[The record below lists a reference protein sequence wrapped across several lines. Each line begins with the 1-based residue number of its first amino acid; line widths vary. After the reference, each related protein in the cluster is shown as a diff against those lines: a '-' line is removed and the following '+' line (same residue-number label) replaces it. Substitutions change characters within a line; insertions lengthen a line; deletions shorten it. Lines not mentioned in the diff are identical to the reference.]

1 MATRFN
7 AQPRTNYGVEPLPT
21 GYSQGLT
28 SEFTIPP
35 VGLEDVDVGIFKLFD
50 KEICLSVGG
59 TDGSDLQKVPVV
71 FAGGEKWALLKRN
84 RPMRDK
90 NGTLILPLLTIGR
103 SGFSQDSHEDITG
116 RGINQMVGEIAIRRR
131 LDKSDRGYQNLINRY
146 FLKHQSALAV
156 PSENA
161 DLGQL
166 STIRAVGD
174 LAESGSGLDGAI
186 MTPNRT
192 NNVYET
198 IVVPT
203 PQFVTL
209 RYEIE
214 FWTQFTHHMNQIME
228 ELLSSFL
235 PQTQGWRIDTSK
247 GYWFV
252 GTLDSTTFEPE
263 TNFNDMSQTERV
275 IKYKFTV
282 KVPAYIYASSAP
294 GIPIPVKRYVS
305 SPIIKF
311 DVGMPM
317 DMNTSQNVSDDPLLG
332 ADDPTLPLAIS
343 RVKNIDQR
351 QNGRGRL
358 YTSGQNIDSNDPALQ
373 SVPRGRKLPTY
384 KKVTARDSKGNV
396 IKKLVRVAAA
406 NPSTG
411 ETAFTNAG
419 DLDGLSIIVIED

>member
-7 AQPRTNYGVEPLPT
+7 AQPRTNYGVDPLQT
-21 GYSQGLT
+21 GYQQGLT
-28 SEFTIPP
+28 AEFTIPP

-103 SGFSQDSHEDITG
+103 SGFSQDPHEDIVG

-146 FLKHQSALAV
+146 FLKHQGALAV
-156 PSENA
+156 PSESA
-161 DLGQL
+161 DSGQL
-166 STIRAVGD
+166 STMRAVGD
-174 LAESGSGLDGAI
+174 LAESGAGLDGAI
-186 MTPNRT
+186 MTSNRT

-209 RYEIE
+209 RYDVEI
-214 FWTQFTHHMNQIME
+214 WTQFTHHMNQIME

-235 PQTQGWRIDTSK
+235 PQTQGWRIDTPK

-252 GTLDSTTFEPE
+252 GTLDGTTFEPE
-263 TNFNDMSQTERV
+263 TNFDDMSQTERV
-275 IKYKFTV
+275 IKYKFTI
-282 KVPAYIYASSAP
+282 KVPAYVYASSAP

-311 DVGMPM
+311 DIGMPL
-317 DMNTSQNVSDDPLLG
+317 DIDTSPHVDDDPLLG
-332 ADDPTLPLAIS
+332 SDDPTLPLANS
-343 RVKNIDQR
+343 NVKNVDQR
-351 QNGRGRL
+351 RNGRGRL
-358 YTSGQNIDSNDPALQ
+358 YTSGPNIDPNDPALQ
-373 SVPRGRKLPTY
+373 SIPRGRRLPSY
-384 KKVTARDSKGNV
+384 KKVIAKDTKGNL
-396 IKKLVRVAAA
+396 ITKLVRVVTV

-411 ETAFTNAG
+411 ETAFANAG
-419 DLDGLSIIVIED
+419 DLDGLTIVVIED